1 MNHYNYFEYEYYTTK
16 YKDLSK
22 MNKEQALEHFK
33 KHGIKEKRKFNILL
47 DTFDYNFYT
56 TKHKDLSKFNYLEA
70 CNHYIKYG
78 IKEKRLCNNFTV
90 TPVTNKNINQSG
102 ILYLISNKNINWLN
116 DCKKFSIILKNY
128 NINTLFIEN
137 TNLTVI
143 NKYKYI
149 LLDGCLLNI
158 KIYNNFSIFKEITS
172 NIILLI
178 HDLHPWSI
186 GNNLKSDIEHKLIIN
201 SIDSNTYYNHIFSKL
216 REINIIKIISYYD
229 NFELEKFKNN
239 LPKIDFYIHPFYIND
254 NIYNKLYCNKIYD
267 ISIYGCNNYLIYPLR
282 SNISNFLVKFNKN
295 KINFINSKD
304 NELNKDINKSWITIA
319 TSSKYNYFV
328 RKYMEISNTTST
340 LMCNSLPIINKYFKH
355 AYIFIPFNISEVSF
369 NNTYNY
375 YISNK
380 ELLVYLF
387 SKLNINVKSL
397 YINNYAKNIL
407 NIVNNNGNLHKYQN
421 FKKYSLL
428 NFINYIYIKK
438 EISFLDINKY
448 TEIIYVTDK
457 IKNNLNLQAIN
468 DNKKFYY
475 FVEKNS
481 YKNFNKIENDDKF
494 NVIMKHEII
503 EEICISENLQ
513 YFAPFLYSIDFIR
526 NKNINTPKFYYGL
539 WTKNDYNNLLRNLNI
554 KVLIFTGGDINY
566 FLNHKLKNQILKL
579 PNLYIIA
586 ISKSIKN
593 LLIKNNIKHIYF
605 NFYNIPK
612 TINYNNTTNT
622 RNNILCYSSYDIKTY
637 NFIKLIG
644 LEKKLPQ
651 YKFIFTTNEAH
662 YKNYV
667 KNKSILDKLLTD
679 STLLNKL
686 KVYTYDEIQKMIQ
699 NTFICLRLTNL
710 DGLSSLSIE
719 CALQGIKS
727 LNNSIGT
734 EYCIEY
740 TEANIIDKINYE
752 YKRQN
757 NKDSINYRNS
767 VINYTKKLFTK
778 PLYFNTSIYY
788 KYNINYYFD
797 KIYVLNLKKDINKK
811 EKIIKNFYKYNIN
824 NYEFFDALDGSLNGN
839 VLNIW
844 NDYNNRPYNE
854 LEKKLNRHLISNS
867 KVLANLLSVKNIIL
881 DAKKNNY
888 KRILFFEDDIILHKN
903 FNDYFIDTMCKI
915 QDNEW
920 KVLYFGI
927 QNKLNN
933 KKILNNLYKADLNSS
948 GGWAFGID
956 NSIYD
961 ILINECNNLSGPF
974 DDGPL
979 KKIRTLY
986 PNECLVFYPN
996 IAICNV
1002 GESGIRTGRCMEDF
1016 SHRFNWNLNEYDL

>member
-1 MNHYNYFEYEYYTTK
+1 MNHIDYFEYEYYTTK

-33 KHGIKEKRKFNILL
+33 KYGIKEKRKFNKLL
-47 DTFDYNFYT
+47 DLFDYTFYVT
-56 TKHKDLSKFNYLEA
+56 RYTDLSKMNYLEV
-70 CNHYIKYG
+70 CNHYINYG
-78 IKEKRLCNNFTV
+78 IKEKRLCNNSTLNTKV
-90 TPVTNKNINQSG
+90 T
-102 ILYLISNKNINWLN
+102 
-116 DCKKFSIILKNY
+116 
-128 NINTLFIEN
+128 
-137 TNLTVI
+137 TVI
-143 NKYKYI
+143 N
-149 LLDGCLLNI
+149 
-158 KIYNNFSIFKEITS
+158 
-172 NIILLI
+172 
-178 HDLHPWSI
+178 
-186 GNNLKSDIEHKLIIN
+186 
-201 SIDSNTYYNHIFSKL
+201 
-216 REINIIKIISYYD
+216 
-229 NFELEKFKNN
+229 
-239 LPKIDFYIHPFYIND
+239 
-254 NIYNKLYCNKIYD
+254 
-267 ISIYGCNNYLIYPLR
+267 
-282 SNISNFLVKFNKN
+282 
-295 KINFINSKD
+295 
-304 NELNKDINKSWITIA
+304 
-319 TSSKYNYFV
+319 
-328 RKYMEISNTTST
+328 
-340 LMCNSLPIINKYFKH
+340 
-355 AYIFIPFNISEVSF
+355 
-369 NNTYNY
+369 
-375 YISNK
+375 
-380 ELLVYLF
+380 
-387 SKLNINVKSL
+387 
-397 YINNYAKNIL
+397 
-407 NIVNNNGNLHKYQN
+407 
-421 FKKYSLL
+421 
-428 NFINYIYIKK
+428 
-438 EISFLDINKY
+438 
-448 TEIIYVTDK
+448 
-457 IKNNLNLQAIN
+457 
-468 DNKKFYY
+468 
-475 FVEKNS
+475 
-481 YKNFNKIENDDKF
+481 KNFNKIENDDKF
-494 NVIMKHEII
+494 NVIIKHEII

-539 WTKNDYNNLLRNLNI
+539 WTNKDYNNLLTNSNI
-554 KVLIFTGGDINY
+554 KILIFTGGDINN
-566 FLNHKLKNQILKL
+566 FLNHKLKNVILKL

-612 TINYNNTTNT
+612 TINYNNTINN
-622 RNNILCYSSYDIKTY
+622 RNNILCYSSYNIKTY
-637 NFIKLIG
+637 NFIKLIE

-651 YKFIFTTNEAH
+651 YKFIFTTNQEH

-667 KNKSILDKLLTD
+667 KNKSILDKLLTNP
-679 STLLNKL
+679 TLLNKL

-719 CALQGIKS
+719 CSLHGIKS

-740 TEANIIDKINYE
+740 TEADIIDKINYE
-752 YKRQN
+752 YIIQN
-757 NKDSINYRNS
+757 DKNSVNYRNS

-824 NYEFFDALDGSLNGN
+824 NYEFFDALDGSQNSD

-844 NDYNNRPYNE
+844 NDYNNIPNE
-854 LEKKLNRHLISNS
+854 LNRHLISNS

-903 FNDYFIDTMCKI
+903 INDYFIDTMCKI

-948 GGWAFGID
+948 GGWAFGIN
-956 NSIYD
+956 NSIFD

-1002 GESGIRTGRCMEDF
+1002 GESGIRNSRCMKDF
-1016 SHRFNWNLNEYDL
+1016 SNRFNWNLNEYDL